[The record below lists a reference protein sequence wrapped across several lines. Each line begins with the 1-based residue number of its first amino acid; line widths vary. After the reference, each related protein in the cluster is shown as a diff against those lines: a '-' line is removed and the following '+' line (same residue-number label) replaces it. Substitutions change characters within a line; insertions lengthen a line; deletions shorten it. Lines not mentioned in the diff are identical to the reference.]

1 MMGNEEGENTNIL
14 GKEQRLQNK
23 ITSLETLSS
32 GTNGRTLITV
42 RGLVRP
48 FALQLGD
55 WLNVLLSS

>member
-1 MMGNEEGENTNIL
+1 MMGNEEGENTNIH

-32 GTNGRTLITV
+32 GTNGRALITV
-42 RGLVRP
+42 RGLVRS

-55 WLNVLLSS
+55 WLNVLLS